1 MRFTTLTTQR
11 IVLSIVALVV
21 VAMLATGTAFAQGG
35 DEYPEGVDPDE
46 VYRIARTMYCDVCQG
61 VPLAD
66 CPSQQCQAWREEIAD
81 MLLAGYKEDEIRE
94 TFGERYGEK
103 ISGVPL
109 DESNRLFTYAIPIAL
124 AIVVAAGVGLQ
135 IFFMGKRRE
144 TQAHQA
150 AQTAG
155 LSPDFERPVPD
166 NVDPVYLQRLLEL
179 LEREN

>member
-1 MRFTTLTTQR
+1 LTVKR
-11 IVLSIVALVV
+11 IVPGIIALFIVLMMVT
-21 VAMLATGTAFAQGG
+21 TGTAFAQGG

-46 VYRIARTMYCDVCQG
+46 VYKIARSMYCDVCQG

-66 CPSQQCQAWREEIAD
+66 CPSTQCRAWREEIAD
-81 MLLAGYKEDEIRE
+81 MLLAGYEEDEIRE

-124 AIVVAAGVGLQ
+124 ALVVAAGVGFQ
-135 IFFMGKRRE
+135 IFYLGKRHE

-150 AQTAG
+150 AQAAG
-155 LSPDFERPVPD
+155 ISPDFERPVPD